1 MWEVL
6 VTKLSSDV
14 SLMTLNDV
22 LLDTRLL
29 NETKKEFFDLPGDI
43 IVEDIKFML
52 MGSFKEIETETNS
65 ADNT

>member
-1 MWEVL
+1 
-6 VTKLSSDV
+6 
-14 SLMTLNDV
+14 MTLNDV

-43 IVEDIKFML
+43 IVEYIKFML